1 MAQNSGKHY
10 TYIDYFIIKVTNEQS
25 ERGILRCGKVWK
37 GPGCR
42 ASVLSLGLAPAQH
55 ISVFTSQEDFQA
67 SLLRVTI
74 YILLHRH
81 D

>member
-10 TYIDYFIIKVTNEQS
+10 TYNDYFIIKVTNEQS

-42 ASVLSLGLAPAQH
+42 ASIPSLGSAPAQH
-55 ISVFTSQEDFQA
+55 ISVFTSRADFQA
-67 SLLRVTI
+67 LLLSVTI
-74 YILLHRH
+74 YVLLHRPA
-81 D
+81 